1 MAIKTYEAFRA
12 PSSYE
17 QERLRAERQRRY
29 AELLEQQSMEP
40 EGEFTYQG
48 IRAMPS
54 SAAALG
60 KLLSAYQSKKARNK
74 AEEAEA
80 RQIGM
85 EQEASGQ
92 IMGRL
97 MGRKIAPV
105 APAAPVAPPDAF
117 GLQEVQSAAPAF
129 RADMQRRIGE
139 EKNIYQRNAEEQAQL
154 KAGDI
159 QEVTRQSQYV
169 YDPEGAMQRAM
180 TPQGG
185 AAIKGNPALAAM
197 LQKTMEPPAA
207 EEFYA
212 PTETAGGL
220 VQYGKQGGRITTVDK
235 AAPKAP
241 DLPGDVQSY
250 QFYVQQETDAGR
262 TPKSFE
268 AFKAGQRQITSIN
281 IPGQK
286 TVDAYTTKVS
296 EGLAAQ
302 DLSSI
307 AAGDQA
313 IPQIE
318 MSETVRN
325 LLKQNPIT
333 GTGAEA
339 RLGFERALATG
350 GFSKGERASATENLM
365 AVLSKTTL
373 AAIPT
378 SGLGSGAGF
387 TGSDRTF
394 LELAAA
400 GKKEMSTANLQFLA
414 ELNDKVARANIA
426 RSNVTRKRIRQ
437 MPDFSRI
444 PDALPDIVAPP
455 AYGTLLPPGA
465 TLDQPR

>member
-12 PSSYE
+12 PSPYE

-29 AELLEQQSMEP
+29 AELLEKQAMEQ

-54 SAAALG
+54 PAAALG
-60 KLLSAYQSKKARNK
+60 KLLSAYQSKKARDK

-85 EQEASGQ
+85 EQEAAGQ
-92 IMGRL
+92 IAGRL
-97 MGRKIAPV
+97 TGREIAPA
-105 APAAPVAPPDAF
+105 APVAPVAPPDAF
-117 GLQEVQSAAPAF
+117 GLQEMQSAAPAF
-129 RADMQRRIGE
+129 RKDMQPRIEE

-185 AAIKGNPALAAM
+185 AAIKGNPVLAAM
-197 LQKTMEPPAA
+197 LQKTMETPAA

-212 PTETAGGL
+212 PTETATGL
-220 VQYGKQGGRITTVDK
+220 VQFSKRGTRKDTGYKPP
-235 AAPKAP
+235 PKTP

-250 QFYVQQETDAGR
+250 QFYVQQENDAGR
-262 TPKSFE
+262 RPKSFE
-268 AFKAGQRQITSIN
+268 AFKAGQRPTTNIN

-286 TVDAYTTKVS
+286 EVDAYGTKVS

-302 DLSSI
+302 DLASI

-318 MSETVRN
+318 MSQTVRD

-333 GTGAEA
+333 GTGAQA
-339 RLGFERALATG
+339 RLGLEKALVTA
-350 GFSKGERASATENLM
+350 GFSKGERASVTENLM
-365 AVLSKTTL
+365 AVLAKTTL

-378 SGLGSGAGF
+378 SGLGSGSGF
-387 TGSDRTF
+387 TGTDREF
-394 LELAAA
+394 LEKAAA
-400 GKKEMSTANLQFLA
+400 GQKEMSNANLQFLA
-414 ELNDKVARANIA
+414 ELNDKVARANLA
-426 RSNVTRKRIRQ
+426 RSNVVRKRIRQ
-437 MPDFSRI
+437 MPNFSKL
-444 PDALPDIVAPP
+444 PGVLPDIEAPP
-455 AYGTLLPPGA
+455 AYGTVLPSGA
-465 TLDQPR
+465 TLDRPR

>member
-12 PSSYE
+12 PSPYE

-29 AELLEQQSMEP
+29 AELLEKQAMEQ

-54 SAAALG
+54 PAAALG
-60 KLLSAYQSKKARNK
+60 KLLSAYQSKKARDK

-85 EQEASGQ
+85 EQEAAGQ
-92 IMGRL
+92 IAGRL
-97 MGRKIAPV
+97 TGREIVPA

-185 AAIKGNPALAAM
+185 AAIKGNPVLAAM
-197 LQKTMEPPAA
+197 LQKTMETPAA

-220 VQYGKQGGRITTVDK
+220 VQYGKRGGRKTTIDK

-250 QFYVQQETDAGR
+250 QFYVQQEKDAGR
-262 TPKSFE
+262 TPKPFE
-268 AFKAGQRQITSIN
+268 AFKMSQRPTTYIN
-281 IPGQK
+281 TGQK
-286 TVDAYTTKVS
+286 TVDAYTTELSK
-296 EGLAAQ
+296 GLADQ
-302 DLSSI
+302 DLASI

-339 RLGFERALATG
+339 RLGFERALATA

-365 AVLSKTTL
+365 AVLAKTTL

-387 TGSDRTF
+387 TGTDREF
-394 LELAAA
+394 LEKAAA
-400 GKKEMSTANLQFLA
+400 GKKEMSAANLQFLA
-414 ELNDKVARANIA
+414 ELNDKVARANLA
-426 RSNVTRKRIRQ
+426 RSNVTRKRVRQ
-437 MPDFSRI
+437 MPNFSGI
-444 PDALPDIVAPP
+444 PGVLPDIVAPP
-455 AYGTLLPPGA
+455 AYGTILPSGA
-465 TLDQPR
+465 TLDRPR